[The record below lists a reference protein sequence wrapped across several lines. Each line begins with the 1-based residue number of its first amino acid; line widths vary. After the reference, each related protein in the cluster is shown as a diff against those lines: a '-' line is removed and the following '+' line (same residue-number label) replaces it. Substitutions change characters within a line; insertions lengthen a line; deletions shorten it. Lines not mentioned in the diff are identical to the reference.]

1 MKRKVLAIL
10 MTAAM
15 TASLMA
21 CGGGDASSEPAADSG
36 ADASADESGSSEAD
50 TAAGET
56 GSDEDDSEQ
65 AEVPAADDGGS
76 DYGGI
81 TLTFL
86 NSKPEITD
94 AFKKVTS
101 EWGDAHGVTF
111 EVTETSNPNDT
122 LMANYQSGDA
132 PVLAV
137 VDGANVLDF
146 AAEHLL
152 PLDGEA
158 WADYTEMAQ
167 YVDDTLY
174 GFPLTV
180 ESHCIVVNKAAVEE
194 NIGREFVA
202 EDYKSIEEFEALLEE
217 MRGNGMETP
226 VAILPDIWS
235 MVGHDFYP
243 FYAYQDGSG
252 DGAFALIDAVKEGK
266 DIYEDE
272 IFYNHADFMSRVAAE
287 YNVNKA
293 DPLNADHDMTVLA
306 LADGEV
312 GFLLNG
318 TWTWPELESMG
329 ASKSDDYTIM
339 AYPNGS
345 ANAGKVMAAPTKY
358 IVIDNSNATEE
369 QQAAA
374 KEFLNYLVTNEAGQK
389 ALIDDLGIV
398 CAFTNNPNVPSDPV
412 NKALMQYISDG
423 NTVTYLPLSF
433 PSDYRDTITPA
444 IQKLMTGE
452 GDIRAVADVLNDYWR
467 NNDPN
472 GR

>member
-10 MTAAM
+10 LTAAM
-15 TASLMA
+15 AASLMA
-21 CGGGDASSEPAADSG
+21 CGGGGETSSAPAADS
-36 ADASADESGSSEAD
+36 EAD
-50 TAAGET
+50 TSSEET
-56 GSDEDDSEQ
+56 DSNETAESEQ
-65 AEVPAADDGGS
+65 DEQSEEVETSAADNGGS

-132 PVLAV
+132 PILAV

-146 AAEHLL
+146 AEEHLL
-152 PLDGEA
+152 PLDGEP
-158 WADYTEMAQ
+158 WTEYTEMGQ
-167 YVDDTLY
+167 YVGDKLY

-180 ESHCIVVNKAAVEE
+180 ESHCIVVNKAVVEE

-202 EDYKSIEEFEALLEE
+202 SDYKSIEEFEALLEE

-243 FYAYQDGSG
+243 FYAYQDGTG
-252 DGAFALIDAVKEGK
+252 EGAFALVDAVKGGK

-272 IFYNHADFMSRVAAE
+272 LFYNHADLMSRVMAE
-287 YNVNKA
+287 YNINKA

-306 LADGEV
+306 LADGDV

-345 ANAGKVMAAPTKY
+345 DSAGKVMAAPTKY
-358 IVIDNSNATEE
+358 IVVDNSNATEE

-374 KEFLNYLVTNEAGQK
+374 KEFLNYLVADEAGQK
-389 ALIDDLGIV
+389 ALIEDLGIV

-412 NKALMQYISDG
+412 NKALMEYISSGD
-423 NTVTYLPLSF
+423 TVTYLPLSF
-433 PSDYRDTITPA
+433 PSDYRDTITPSV
-444 IQKLMTGE
+444 QKLMTGE

>member
-10 MTAAM
+10 LTAAM
-15 TASLMA
+15 AASLMA
-21 CGGGDASSEPAADSG
+21 CGGSGDTAKEPAEQT
-36 ADASADESGSSEAD
+36 DAGEAD
-50 TAAGET
+50 TSSEET
-56 GSDEDDSEQ
+56 DSNEADGGEQ
-65 AEVPAADDGGS
+65 AEAPAADDGGS

-94 AFKKVTS
+94 AVKKVTS
-101 EWGDAHGVTF
+101 AWGDAHGVTF

-132 PVLAV
+132 PILAV
-137 VDGANVLDF
+137 VDDANVLDF
-146 AAEHLL
+146 ASEHLL
-152 PLDGEA
+152 PLDGET
-158 WADYTEMAQ
+158 WADYTDMGK
-167 YVDDTLY
+167 YVDGKLY

-180 ESHCIVVNKAAVEE
+180 ESHCIVVNKAVVEE

-202 EDYKSIEEFEALLEE
+202 GDYKSIEDFEALLKE
-217 MRGNGMETP
+217 MRDNGMETP

-243 FYAYQDGSG
+243 FYAYQDGTG
-252 DGAFALIDAVKEGK
+252 DGAFALVDAVKGGK

-272 IFYNHADFMSRVAAE
+272 LFYNHADLMSRVMAE
-287 YNVNKA
+287 YNINKA

-306 LADGEV
+306 LADGDV

-345 ANAGKVMAAPTKY
+345 ASAGKVMAAPTKY
-358 IVIDNSNATEE
+358 IVVDNSNATEE

-374 KEFLNYLVTNEAGQK
+374 KEFLNYLVMDEAGQK
-389 ALIDDLGIV
+389 ALIEELGIV
-398 CAFTNNPNVPSDPV
+398 CAFTNNPNVPSDPI
-412 NKALMQYISDG
+412 NKTLMEYISRG
-423 NTVTYLPLSF
+423 ETVTYLPLAF
-433 PSDYRDTITPA
+433 PSDYRDTITPS

-452 GDIRAVADVLNDYWR
+452 GDIRAVADVLNDYWK
-467 NNDPN
+467 NNEPN

>member
-1 MKRKVLAIL
+1 MKRKVLAML
-10 MTAAM
+10 LTAAM
-15 TASLMA
+15 AASLMA
-21 CGGGDASSEPAADSG
+21 CGGGGDT
-36 ADASADESGSSEAD
+36 SAESTEQTAGSEAD
-50 TAAGET
+50 TSSEET
-56 GSDEDDSEQ
+56 DSKEADESEQ
-65 AEVPAADDGGS
+65 AEAPAADDGGS

-94 AFKKVTS
+94 AVKKVTS
-101 EWGDAHGVTF
+101 AWGEAHGVTF

-132 PVLAV
+132 PILAV
-137 VDGANVLDF
+137 VDDANVLDF

-152 PLDGEA
+152 PLDGET
-158 WADYTEMAQ
+158 WEGYTDMGK
-167 YVDDTLY
+167 YVDGKLY

-180 ESHCIVVNKAAVEE
+180 ESHCIVVNKAVVEE
-194 NIGREFVA
+194 NIGREFA
-202 EDYKSIEEFEALLEE
+202 AGDYKSIEAFEALLKE
-217 MRGNGMETP
+217 MRENGMETP
-226 VAILPDIWS
+226 VAVLPDIWS

-243 FYAYQDGSG
+243 FYAYQDGTG
-252 DGAFALIDAVKEGK
+252 EGAFALVDAVKGGK
-266 DIYEDE
+266 DIFEDE
-272 IFYNHADFMSRVAAE
+272 LFYNHADFMSRVVAE
-287 YNVNKA
+287 YNINKA

-306 LADGEV
+306 LAEGEV

-345 ANAGKVMAAPTKY
+345 ASAGKVMAAPTKY
-358 IVIDNSNATEE
+358 IVVDNSNATEE

-374 KEFLNYLVTNEAGQK
+374 KEFLNYLVMDEAGQK

-398 CAFTNNPNVPSDPV
+398 CAFTNNPNIPSDPI

-423 NTVTYLPLSF
+423 NTVTYLPLAF

-444 IQKLMTGE
+444 VQKLMTGE
-452 GDIRAVADVLNDYWR
+452 GDIRALADVLNDYWK

>member
-1 MKRKVLAIL
+1 MKRKVLAML
-10 MTAAM
+10 LTAAM
-15 TASLMA
+15 AVSLMA
-21 CGGGDASSEPAADSG
+21 CGSGGDAAKENTEPAAG
-36 ADASADESGSSEAD
+36 TEADAPAE
-50 TAAGET
+50 ET
-56 GSDEDDSEQ
+56 GSDETDGSEQ
-65 AEVPAADDGGS
+65 AEAPASDEGGS

-101 EWGDAHGVTF
+101 AWGDAHGVTF
-111 EVTETSNPNDT
+111 EITETSNPNDT

-132 PVLAV
+132 PILAV
-137 VDGANVLDF
+137 VDDANVLDF
-146 AAEHLL
+146 ASEHLL
-152 PLDGEA
+152 PLDGEE
-158 WADYTEMAQ
+158 WTEYSDMSK
-167 YVDDTLY
+167 YVDGKLY

-180 ESHCIVVNKAAVEE
+180 ESHCIVVNKAVVEE

-202 EDYKSIEEFEALLEE
+202 ADYKSIEDFEALLEE

-243 FYAYQDGSG
+243 FYAYQDGTG
-252 DGAFALIDAVKEGK
+252 DGAFALVDAVKGGK

-272 IFYNHADFMSRVAAE
+272 LFYKHADLMSRVMAE
-287 YNVNKA
+287 YNINKA

-345 ANAGKVMAAPTKY
+345 SSAGKVMAAPTKY
-358 IVIDNSNATEE
+358 IVVDNSHATEE

-374 KEFLNYLVTNEAGQK
+374 KEFLNYLVMDEAGQK
-389 ALIDDLGIV
+389 ALIEELGIV
-398 CAFTNNPNVPSDPV
+398 CAFTNNPNVPSDPI
-412 NKALMQYISDG
+412 NKALMEYISNGD
-423 NTVTYLPLSF
+423 TVTYLPLSF
-433 PSDYRDTITPA
+433 PSDYRDTITPS

-452 GDIRAVADVLNDYWR
+452 GDIRAVADVLNDYWK
-467 NNDPN
+467 NNEPN

>member
-1 MKRKVLAIL
+1 MKRKVLAML
-10 MTAAM
+10 LTAAM
-15 TASLMA
+15 AASLMA
-21 CGGGDASSEPAADSG
+21 CGGGGDT
-36 ADASADESGSSEAD
+36 SAESTEQTAGSEAD
-50 TAAGET
+50 TSSEET
-56 GSDEDDSEQ
+56 DSKEADESEQ
-65 AEVPAADDGGS
+65 AEAPAADDGGS

-94 AFKKVTS
+94 AVKKVTS
-101 EWGDAHGVTF
+101 AWGEAHGVTF

-132 PVLAV
+132 PILAV
-137 VDGANVLDF
+137 VDDANVLDF

-152 PLDGEA
+152 PLDGET
-158 WADYTEMAQ
+158 WEGYTDMGK
-167 YVDDTLY
+167 YVDGKLY

-180 ESHCIVVNKAAVEE
+180 ESHCIVVNKAVVEE
-194 NIGREFVA
+194 NIGREFA
-202 EDYKSIEEFEALLEE
+202 AGDYKSIEAFEALLKE
-217 MRGNGMETP
+217 MRENGMETP
-226 VAILPDIWS
+226 VAVLPDIWS

-243 FYAYQDGSG
+243 FYAYQDGTG
-252 DGAFALIDAVKEGK
+252 EGAFALVDAVKGGK
-266 DIYEDE
+266 DIFEDE
-272 IFYNHADFMSRVAAE
+272 LFYNHADFMSRVVAE
-287 YNVNKA
+287 YNINKA

-306 LADGEV
+306 LAEGEV

-345 ANAGKVMAAPTKY
+345 ASAGKVMAAPTKY
-358 IVIDNSNATEE
+358 IVVDNSNATEE

-374 KEFLNYLVTNEAGQK
+374 KEFLNYLVMDEAGQK
-389 ALIDDLGIV
+389 ALIEDLGIV
-398 CAFTNNPNVPSDPV
+398 CAFTNNPNIPSDPI

-423 NTVTYLPLSF
+423 NTVTYLPLAF

-444 IQKLMTGE
+444 VQKLMTGE
-452 GDIRAVADVLNDYWR
+452 GDIRALADVLNDYWK